1 MYRCSAGRRNVLN
14 EAGRRRQDWA
24 DLPTGDDMTDSDRVA
39 SMTGSVWQRPRWRI
53 SVGLIVGLA
62 LWLAPPEGT
71 RGVAAQEDLPP
82 LSYTAEQAD
91 QGRVA
96 YLENC
101 AACHGENMDDGEFA
115 IPLKGVNFREQ
126 WRAKSME
133 ELFIVTSA
141 TMPQDRPGNLE
152 DETYADILAYVL
164 QENGSEPGAT
174 ELPADPQAL
183 LAMAP
188 PNWRRG
194 PGGGLAP
201 SAVLPPYP
209 IRANPLDRI
218 RPVTDAMLND
228 PADSEW
234 LLWRRTYDAFGY
246 SPLQQINTSNV
257 DQLRVAWTWSLSP
270 GPNESTPIIR
280 DGVMFVHGY
289 GDHVQ
294 ALDASTGDLLWQ
306 YSRRLPRGVSPSQ
319 KKGFSIYGNRLYV
332 PTSDVHIVA
341 LDIKTGQV
349 MWDTQVGD
357 PDERARMTGGPLVA
371 KGKVMIG
378 TSGRIDGGPYIVA
391 LDAETGQEAWRFYS
405 IARPGE
411 PGGNSWN
418 GLPLAERNG
427 GSVWIPGSYDP
438 VNNLAFFGPG
448 NTYDTGPLRDLVDQE
463 GVTNDAL
470 YLDSTLAL
478 NPDTGELVWHF
489 QHQANGQWDLDW
501 AFERQIM
508 ELPVDGVMTRVVIT
522 GGKQSIFDIVRA
534 DTGRYV
540 TSIDLG
546 LQNIVTAI
554 NPTTGEKI
562 VDPTLVPGDG
572 ETKMIC
578 PHVGGGRGW
587 LPTSYSAETK
597 MLYIPI
603 TEACMDLVPVPEGER
618 GNLSTGVNWTVRPRP
633 ESDGN
638 YGRLEVVNV
647 ETKETVWIERQRAP
661 ITSGTLATAG
671 GLVFSALQDGWVVA
685 YNDETL
691 EELWRFNVG
700 TPLKGAPVTYSIG
713 PRQNLAV
720 QSSGR
725 HLHPVKYDNS
735 ETSSYLFVFALDV
748 R

>member
-1 MYRCSAGRRNVLN
+1 MVVVEKQQTTKHSTDEALMTGFVQLRPAGR
-14 EAGRRRQDWA
+14 
-24 DLPTGDDMTDSDRVA
+24 
-39 SMTGSVWQRPRWRI
+39 
-53 SVGLIVGLA
+53 LIVGLFVGIA
-62 LWLAPPEGT
+62 LWFSSQERSGI
-71 RGVAAQEDLPP
+71 VAAQQDLPP
-82 LSYTAEQAD
+82 LSYTIEQAD
-91 QGRVA
+91 RGQTA

-115 IPLKGVNFREQ
+115 IPLKGVNFRQQ
-126 WRAKSME
+126 WRVRSLE
-133 ELFIVTSA
+133 QLFTITSV
-141 TMPQDRPGNLE
+141 TMPQDRPGRLG
-152 DETYADILAYVL
+152 DETYADILAYIL
-164 QENGSEPGAT
+164 QENGTDAGSS
-174 ELPADPQAL
+174 ELPSDPEAL
-183 LAMAP
+183 LAMSP
-188 PNWRRG
+188 PNWRAA

-201 SAVLPPYP
+201 GVVLPPAP
-209 IRANPLDRI
+209 GRPNPLDRL
-218 RPVTDAMLND
+218 RPVTDAMLLEPPD
-228 PADSEW
+228 GEW

-246 SPLQQINTSNV
+246 SPLKQINTTNV
-257 DQLRVAWTWSLSP
+257 DDLRVAWTWSLAP
-270 GPNESTPIIR
+270 GPNESTPIIH

-294 ALDASTGDLLWQ
+294 ALNAATGDLLWQ
-306 YSRRLPRGVSPSQ
+306 YSRRLPRGVTPSQ

-341 LDIKTGQV
+341 LDIKTGEV
-349 MWDTQVGD
+349 VWDTEVGD
-357 PDERARMTGGPLVA
+357 PEQRARMTGGPLIA

-378 TSGRIDGGPYIVA
+378 TVGRIEGGPYIQA
-391 LDAETGQEAWRFYS
+391 LDAETGEPAWRFYT

-418 GLPLAERNG
+418 GLPLEDRNG
-427 GSVWIPGSYDP
+427 GSVWIPGSYDA

-463 GVTNDAL
+463 GITNDAL

-501 AFERQIM
+501 AFERQVM
-508 ELPVDGVMTRVVIT
+508 ELPVDGEMTRVVIT
-522 GGKQSIFDIVRA
+522 GGKQSIFDIVTA
-534 DTGRYV
+534 DNGKYV
-540 TSIDLG
+540 SSIDLG

-554 NPTTGEKI
+554 DPITGAKI
-562 VDPTLVPGDG
+562 VDETLVPGDG

-587 LPTSYSAETK
+587 LPTSYDSETK

-638 YGRLEVVNV
+638 YGRLEVVNL
-647 ETKETVWIERQRAP
+647 ETQETVWIERQRAP

-671 GLVFSALQDGWVVA
+671 GLVFAGALDRSFSAYDAQTGTKLWQTRLNDVPSSSPISYSVDGKDYVAMVVGAGGYQSRA
-685 YNDETL
+685 YNMLVPEIQNPPDRNASVWVF
-691 EELWRFNVG
+691 EL
-700 TPLKGAPVTYSIG
+700 P
-713 PRQNLAV
+713 
-720 QSSGR
+720 
-725 HLHPVKYDNS
+725 
-735 ETSSYLFVFALDV
+735 
-748 R
+748 